1 LDAGRPIIVGTS
13 YESGHTGNND
23 ATTDHFIV
31 ITERGYDANR
41 GMYYYIYMETGSSD
55 VVEACNA
62 TTNRLYY
69 DDENYTFCQEDYTA
83 NHETMHVTHVRPN
96 DGNTEGTISQLN
108 LNF

>member
-1 LDAGRPIIVGTS
+1 MDAGRPIIVGTS

-31 ITERGYDANR
+31 ITGRGYDANR
-41 GMYYYIYMETGSSD
+41 GIYYYIYMETGSS
-55 VVEACNA
+55 VVDKACDA
-62 TTNRLYY
+62 AKNRLYY
-69 DDENYTFCQEDYTA
+69 DDENYTFCQENYRNMYPA
-83 NHETMHVTHVRPN
+83 MHVTHVRPN